1 MHKNEMFQAQTDAV
15 LEIASDIVEAIVNR
29 LAAHGKDPD
38 NLAIIAA
45 GYAYSIDLFNQVRPE
60 FRDLVISVIT
70 NKEMNR
76 LAEETLKQSYEQYL
90 KEKDQNS

>member
-1 MHKNEMFQAQTDAV
+1 MVEKNEMFLAQTDAV
-15 LEIASDIVEAIVNR
+15 VEIASAIVEAIVNR
-29 LAAHGKDPD
+29 LAVHGKDPD

-76 LAEETLKQSYEQYL
+76 IAEETLRASYEQYL
-90 KEKDQNS
+90 RDKDNR